1 MTHSEDQLIGW
12 TRNRLHWN
20 DDRPIEL
27 VPIFKGGSD
36 RRFFRVLAGE
46 RGCILM
52 EYGPEKEENQYYARI
67 GEFLN
72 GLGVRAPKVLAHD
85 ASERL
90 AWMEDLGPVD
100 LHAFR
105 DRPWEER
112 ETYYRDTLEQAACL
126 HARGYT
132 AARQEGVPMMPGFDE
147 ALYAWER
154 NYFYNEFV
162 GGACGIQLTDADR
175 AALEAEL
182 RPLAQHLFEQPTE
195 LVHRDFQSQ
204 NIMIH
209 AGRCHLI
216 DFQGMRTGACTYDLA
231 SLLLDPYVEIGAADR
246 DRLLAHYR
254 ELRPGLPGRDEFD
267 RLFWASG
274 AQRLMQALGAY
285 GFLGL
290 KKDRKAFLAHI
301 PTALSR
307 LREAA
312 VKLPG
317 LKRLP
322 VLLEQCREARG

>member
-1 MTHSEDQLIGW
+1 MTHTEDQLIGW
-12 TRNRLHWN
+12 TRNRLHWH
-20 DDRPIEL
+20 DEGDIGL
-27 VPIFKGGSD
+27 LPIFKGGSD
-36 RRFFRVLAGE
+36 RRFFRVLAGG
-46 RGCILM
+46 RSCILM

-105 DRPWEER
+105 DHPWAER
-112 ETYYRDTLEQAACL
+112 EAYYQDTLEQAARL

-132 AARQEGVPMMPGFDE
+132 AARQEGVPMMHGFDE
-147 ALYAWER
+147 TLYAWER

-162 GGACGIQLTDADR
+162 GGACGIPLSDADR

-182 RPLAQHLFEQPTE
+182 RPLAQHLFEQPIE

-204 NIMIH
+204 NVMIH
-209 AGRCHLI
+209 DGRCHLI
-216 DFQGMRTGACTYDLA
+216 DFQGMRTGTCTYDLA
-231 SLLLDPYVEIGAADR
+231 SLLLDPYVVIGGEQR
-246 DRLLAHYR
+246 DRLLGNYR
-254 ELRPGLPGRDEFD
+254 ELRSGLPGQDEFD

-274 AQRLMQALGAY
+274 VQRLMQALGAY

-290 KKDRKAFLAHI
+290 KKDRKSFLEHI
-301 PTALSR
+301 PPALSR
-307 LREAA
+307 LQESAGN
-312 VKLPG
+312 LPG

-322 VLLEQCREARG
+322 ALLEQCREMRG